1 MPVKGK
7 DNSMFYLLL
16 GIFII
21 AIIIG
26 SVMVTSFNNREKF
39 ANNNN
44 KLVYLYMEGCHHCEN
59 FSIVWENIK
68 SKIQS
73 NPDKYTFS
81 AEKYDLNDGSTGSNY
96 SKTYDV
102 HYAPAILF
110 IKDNNKDKNE
120 YNGSRTVDEVLN
132 WAVKQK

>member
-39 ANNNN
+39 ANNN

-81 AEKYDLNDGSTGSNY
+81 AEKYDLNDGSTGTNY

>member
-39 ANNNN
+39 ANNN

>member
-39 ANNNN
+39 ANNN
-44 KLVYLYMEGCHHCEN
+44 KLVYLYMDGCHHCEN

-81 AEKYDLNDGSTGSNY
+81 AEKYDLNDGSTGTNY

>member
-1 MPVKGK
+1 MAVKGK

-16 GIFII
+16 GVFII
-21 AIIIG
+21 AIIVG
-26 SVMVTSFNNREKF
+26 SVLVTSFNNREKF
-39 ANNNN
+39 ANNN
-44 KLVYLYMEGCHHCEN
+44 KLVYLYMDGCHHCKN

-96 SKTYDV
+96 SKIYDIN
-102 HYAPAILF
+102 YAPAILF
-110 IKDNNKDKNE
+110 ITDNSKDKNE
-120 YNGSRTVDEVLN
+120 YNGSRTVDEVLE

>member
-39 ANNNN
+39 ANNN
-44 KLVYLYMEGCHHCEN
+44 KLVYLYMDGCHHCEN

-81 AEKYDLNDGSTGSNY
+81 AEKYDLNDGSTGTNY

-120 YNGSRTVDEVLN
+120 NNGSRTVDEVLN